1 MDNALDKQLVS
12 MGSPRDYPACNVEYN
27 LQVHGKAD
35 GQMSSCRRCG
45 ADFTARGNQRYCGPG
60 CSTQGATKRQQEEYY
75 FRHTSRAIGAREL
88 EDKVNNVL
96 RRGERD
102 L

>member
-1 MDNALDKQLVS
+1 MGRSSLDTTMRHGLD
-12 MGSPRDYPACNVEYN
+12 MGVDE
-27 LQVHGKAD
+27 
-35 GQMSSCRRCG
+35 MSSCNRCG
-45 ADFTARGNQRYCGPG
+45 ASFQAKGNQRYCGPN
-60 CSTQGATKRQQEEYY
+60 CATQGATKQQQEDYY
-75 FRHTSRAIGAREL
+75 FGKTSRAIGWQEL

>member
-1 MDNALDKQLVS
+1 
-12 MGSPRDYPACNVEYN
+12 
-27 LQVHGKAD
+27 
-35 GQMSSCRRCG
+35 MSACRRCG

-75 FRHTSRAIGAREL
+75 FDRTNQAIGWAEM

>member
-1 MDNALDKQLVS
+1 MALLHSSSKEKNGC
-12 MGSPRDYPACNVEYN
+12 ME
-27 LQVHGKAD
+27 
-35 GQMSSCRRCG
+35 MSSCRRCG
-45 ADFTARGNQRYCGPG
+45 ADFSARGNQRYCGPQ
-60 CSTQGATKRQQEEYY
+60 CATQGATKKQQEDYY
-75 FRHTSRAIGAREL
+75 FGRTSQAIGAREL